1 MTKTWGGRF
10 SGRTDERV
18 ERFTESISV
27 DRRLYRQ
34 DIAAS
39 QARLCQR
46 AQVRGLRRAIS
57 TCEWKKTGDSRGS
70 GVDALEALPRKFDAQ
85 LWVP

>member
-10 SGRTDERV
+10 TGRTDDRV

-39 QARLCQR
+39 QAHARML
-46 AQVRGLRRAIS
+46 A
-57 TCEWKKTGDSRGS
+57 ES
-70 GVDALEALPRKFDAQ
+70 GC
-85 LWVP
+85 